1 MAAEP
6 KAASRAP
13 IGSTVGLVLPG
24 GGARAA
30 YQVGVLKAI
39 AQMLPD
45 APNPFPIIVGTSAG
59 AVAATVLGA
68 EAFRWQ
74 RAVAALEKVWANFHV
89 SQVFEVDAPSMLRG
103 GLHWMLSLLSG
114 GVLLPPPQ
122 ALFDNS
128 PLRRL
133 LGRNIDWRHL
143 QRSIDRGNL
152 RALALCA
159 TSYSSASSVA
169 FFQATDKITP
179 WMRQQ
184 RVGQRARL
192 GLDHLMASLGVPFL
206 FTPVRLGDE
215 YYGDGAQRQLW
226 PLSPAIHLGA
236 DRLFVIGVRSELAA
250 GITSRPR
257 APIEAPSPG
266 QLFGY
271 LLDTLFMDQIYANIE
286 HVQRLNQVVDI
297 APSAVP
303 GLHKVATML
312 IAPSADLSVIATQ
325 HIRSLPRAL
334 RALLRVMGARGSAGA
349 QLASYLMFESSFTS
363 ELIALGYKDAMQQ
376 RQAIVG
382 FLTGAPLDMTTILPQ
397 LQLVAAQPP
406 SEPQEP
412 GSGAR
417 ATQGA

>member
-6 KAASRAP
+6 LQGSRAP
-13 IGSTVGLVLPG
+13 IGPTVGLVLPG

-89 SQVFEVDAPSMLRG
+89 SQVFEVDPVSMLRS
-103 GLHWMLSLLSG
+103 GLHWMLSLISG
-114 GVLLPPPQ
+114 GLLLPPPPS
-122 ALFDNS
+122 LFDNS
-128 PLRRL
+128 PLRHL
-133 LGRNIDWRHL
+133 LARNIDWRDL
-143 QRSIDRGNL
+143 QRSIDRGQL
-152 RALALCA
+152 RALAICA
-159 TSYSSASSVA
+159 TGYNSAASVA
-169 FFQATDKITP
+169 FFQAANDLSP
-179 WMRQQ
+179 WLRQQ
-184 RVGQRARL
+184 RIGERTRL

-206 FTPVRLGDE
+206 FPPVRLGDE

-250 GITSRPR
+250 GITPRPR
-257 APIEAPSPG
+257 TAIQPPALG

-271 LLDTLFMDQIYANIE
+271 MLDTLFMDQIYANIE

-303 GLHKVATML
+303 GLHKVATLL
-312 IAPSADLSVIATQ
+312 IAPSADLRVIATQ
-325 HIRSLPRAL
+325 HIHSLPRAL
-334 RALLRVMGARGSAGA
+334 RVLLRVMGARGTAGA

-363 ELIALGYKDAMQQ
+363 ELIALGYKDAMRQ
-376 RQAIVG
+376 RQEIMD
-382 FLTGAPLDMTTILPQ
+382 FLSGAPLDVTTILPRPHF
-397 LQLVAAQPP
+397 VAMEAGA
-406 SEPQEP
+406 S
-412 GSGAR
+412 GSSAVGSAVIDV
-417 ATQGA
+417 Q